1 MKQAALGIFDS
12 GLGGLTVFSALHRSL
27 PQEPLVYLGD
37 TARVPYGNKSAE
49 TIQRYAREDA
59 QFLIQRGVKALVV
72 ACNTA
77 SAFALKSLQQEFQL
91 PIFGVIEPGVRA
103 AAAATRNKKIGVLG
117 TRGTITSG
125 AYEKELLALD
135 PQLKIFA
142 QACPLF
148 VPFVEEGWHESAEM
162 HSIAAVYA
170 EPLLQAGVDTVI
182 LGCTHYPLLK
192 PVLSDIFGARVQLI
206 DAGRVLAEE
215 LKLFLETQHLLAV
228 QGSPHLEVFV
238 TDIPQR
244 FAELGRVFFGD
255 ILPSVKPVVVGR

>member
-12 GLGGLTVFSALHRSL
+12 GLGGLTVFSALHRYL

-37 TARVPYGNKSAE
+37 TARVPYGNKSAA
-49 TIQRYAREDA
+49 TVQRYAREDA

-77 SAFALKSLQQEFQL
+77 SAFALESLQQEFQV

-103 AAAATRNKKIGVLG
+103 AVAATRHKKIGVLG
-117 TRGTITSG
+117 TRGTIASG

-135 PQLKIFA
+135 PELKIFS

-148 VPFVEEGWHESAEM
+148 VPLVEEGWHESAEM
-162 HSIAAVYA
+162 RSIAASYA
-170 EPLLQAGVDTVI
+170 APLLQAEVDTVI

-192 PVLSDIFGARVQLI
+192 PVLSEIFGPRVQLI

-215 LKLFLETQHLLAV
+215 LKLFLESKNLLA
-228 QGSPHLEVFV
+228 SPDSPQLEVFA

-244 FAELGRVFFGD
+244 FAELGRIFFGD
-255 ILPSVKPVVVGR
+255 ILPQVKPAVVGR